1 MKDLR
6 VSHLMAFGE
15 PPGTISA
22 GFVLCLAHLVEANPD
37 AFYRQDW
44 WLDEPFAWSGST
56 YDRHPDGSSH
66 ITAGYLAHLYLHEPD
81 APRWTRFIWTDDYD
95 SHGNR
100 VYVGGVGQYGCEG
113 FQIHR
118 LLVPDERWVEWE
130 DVA

>member
-1 MKDLR
+1 MMPT
-6 VSHLMAFGE
+6 SWSGE
-15 PPGTISA
+15 GTVTSGFIRSLWTLVDQHPDMFYPQDWYKGEGWTRKAPLEGTA
-22 GFVLCLAHLVEANPD
+22 GFFAN
-37 AFYRQDW
+37 
-44 WLDEPFAWSGST
+44 
-56 YDRHPDGSSH
+56 
-66 ITAGYLAHLYLHEPD
+66 LYLLDPENPV
-81 APRWTRFIWTDDYD
+81 WNRFIWTDDYD